1 MTVFSNDTTAASN
14 KAVLLAEDDPE
25 FIAIAE
31 QFGGVAAMNE
41 RLFRAERAFRR
52 LHRELDALF
61 EQYPDQWVAMDEDGL
76 AAVADSH
83 EGLLAALAAK
93 ELYAGDLVIE
103 HLNTQP
109 EEWWT
114 L

>member
-1 MTVFSNDTTAASN
+1 MTVFSDKDTAISD

-41 RLFRAERAFRR
+41 RLFRGERAFRR
-52 LHRELDALF
+52 LYRELDALY

-76 AAVADSH
+76 AAVADSQDN
-83 EGLLAALAAK
+83 LLKALADK
-93 ELYAGDLVIE
+93 GLYAGDLIIE

-109 EEWWT
+109 EEWLT